1 MEFYSAIAPYYDLLF
16 PFDEGV
22 AAFLSSAVDPSR
34 AAVPGL
40 RSSAEEVSR
49 RAFLDVGCATG
60 TLLSAFSDRFDKLV
74 GIDLDPE
81 LLKLAAKKMLPGEGK
96 KVELLEE
103 DARALPQLFPEE
115 EFGLVTCLGNT
126 LPHLTGPGEVGRFL
140 SSVRGILE
148 RDGIFVFQTINY
160 DRVLDGGLRGLPT
173 IERGEVSFERYYSAL
188 RDDGLI
194 DFDTIF
200 SDPENE
206 IEEKHS
212 FPLVPIRR
220 KHIEECVAQ
229 AGFSWHRLFGGF
241 DGSPLAGDSFL
252 IVGVCER

>member
-1 MEFYSAIAPYYDLLF
+1 M
-16 PFDEGV
+16 
-22 AAFLSSAVDPSR
+22 DPSR

-40 RSSAEEVSR
+40 RSSAVDVSR
-49 RAFLDVGCATG
+49 RAYLDVGCSTG

-81 LLKLAAKKMLPGEGK
+81 LLKLAAKKMLPGERK

-103 DARALPQLFPEE
+103 DARALPHCSR
-115 EFGLVTCLGNT
+115 GGISLVTCLGNT
-126 LPHLTGPGEVGRFL
+126 LPHLTGPGEVGKFL
-140 SSVRGILE
+140 SSVRDLLE
-148 RDGIFVFQTINY
+148 RDGVFVFQTINY

-200 SDPENE
+200 TDPENE
-206 IEEKHS
+206 IEEKYS

-220 KHIEECVAQ
+220 NKSRMHRAG
-229 AGFSWHRLFGGF
+229 GFSWYRLSAASTEARSRV
-241 DGSPLAGDSFL
+241 SPS
-252 IVGVCER
+252 